1 MTPVLYTACTSSY
14 HQGARVSHRLEDPAS
29 PLVQEEKQLQAVTRL
44 TLASREVNQVAV

>member
-1 MTPVLYTACTSSY
+1 MTPVLCTASLQLTT
-14 HQGARVSHRLEDPAS
+14 QGARVSHRLEDPAS